1 MAIVLS
7 NNQFSGPLTR
17 CISNISTLALLD
29 LSRNRLFG
37 EPFKFLCQQPASS
50 CPNYIDLSFNSFH
63 GIISIASISERYE
76 LGVLELSHNK
86 FSGIR
91 PQNLATLK
99 FLDLN
104 DNNMSGEIPTFLS
117 QMSSLEILVLRN
129 NILHGLIPED
139 LSNLTTVRILDL
151 SGNKLSGRLPE
162 SLGNLKSLKVLN
174 VSHNRLSGRIPTSLG
189 EIRDLESLDLSHNN
203 LSGENPESLGKLL
216 QITDLQLSYNSLTGR
231 IPNGPQMDR
240 MNDLNTYANNDGGL
254 CGMQIQKSCGGGGGG
269 GRVGE
274 GKESE
279 NEDGL
284 WFSWMTAG
292 IGYPA
297 GFATTVFGM
306 YGFGYFHRVPR
317 SQRRRR
323 RPIRF

>member
-1 MAIVLS
+1 
-7 NNQFSGPLTR
+7 
-17 CISNISTLALLD
+17 
-29 LSRNRLFG
+29 
-37 EPFKFLCQQPASS
+37 
-50 CPNYIDLSFNSFH
+50 
-63 GIISIASISERYE
+63 
-76 LGVLELSHNK
+76 
-86 FSGIR
+86 
-91 PQNLATLK
+91 
-99 FLDLN
+99 
-104 DNNMSGEIPTFLS
+104 MSGEIPTFLS
-117 QMSSLEILVLRN
+117 QMSSLEIL
-129 NILHGLIPED
+129 D
-139 LSNLTTVRILDL
+139 LSNNRF
-151 SGNKLSGRLPE
+151 SGEIPAT
-162 SLGNLKSLKVLN
+162 LGNLKSLKVLN

>member
-1 MAIVLS
+1 MLTSFTPLLEVFWKTLNLGLPNQHLGLYTFLDLS
-7 NNQFSGPLTR
+7 NNRF
-17 CISNISTLALLD
+17 
-29 LSRNRLFG
+29 
-37 EPFKFLCQQPASS
+37 
-50 CPNYIDLSFNSFH
+50 
-63 GIISIASISERYE
+63 
-76 LGVLELSHNK
+76 
-86 FSGIR
+86 
-91 PQNLATLK
+91 
-99 FLDLN
+99 
-104 DNNMSGEIPTFLS
+104 SGEIPAT
-117 QMSSLEILVLRN
+117 
-129 NILHGLIPED
+129 
-139 LSNLTTVRILDL
+139 
-151 SGNKLSGRLPE
+151 
-162 SLGNLKSLKVLN
+162 LGNLKSLKVLN

-203 LSGENPESLGKLL
+203 LSGENP
-216 QITDLQLSYNSLTGR
+216 LSYNSLTGR